1 MASLAPESQ
10 ASAVVDA
17 LLDAPATAALTAHLD
32 DVLAWLAQGPAAE
45 GAIGRELE
53 GRSLD
58 PRHVRSLALGRLD
71 EFLFVDGRG
80 PLRALGLPSD
90 ASRDRVKLRYRLLMR
105 VYHPDRMGDSA
116 DSFGDRA
123 ARINDAYHEYVR
135 EAGRRRAP
143 RPARPVAAAWRR
155 SAASRASAHRRR
167 RLRQALGDPES
178 LRRRALLGLLV
189 LGGFVVM
196 LAAVHTRSS
205 GPVRIDPVEGV
216 TAEGLR

>member
-1 MASLAPESQ
+1 MTSTCSGSPKAEPMASLAPESQ

-116 DSFGDRA
+116 EMLGEILKAFPFGT
-123 ARINDAYHEYVR
+123 
-135 EAGRRRAP
+135 
-143 RPARPVAAAWRR
+143 
-155 SAASRASAHRRR
+155 
-167 RLRQALGDPES
+167 
-178 LRRRALLGLLV
+178 V
-189 LGGFVVM
+189 L
-196 LAAVHTRSS
+196 S
-205 GPVRIDPVEGV
+205 
-216 TAEGLR
+216 AEGLPRRLTNTQELLQGLSWIPTDGSDRGFYDLLLSRSERLAGFS